1 VLQAA
6 AIGDSGQ
13 VLVLDMGEAVK
24 IVDLARDLI
33 RLSGHSVEEIPIV
46 FSGVRAGEKMFEEL
60 LAAADDTL
68 PTSFS
73 RLRVAR
79 LMAQSEGVAD
89 FLAWAASLT
98 QPDNAAACERL
109 AALVPEYR
117 RPAAG
122 QDSNNAAMR
131 ATPSAALDWVV
142 SK

>member
-33 RLSGHSVEEIPIV
+33 RLSGHSIDEIPIV

-79 LMAQSEGVAD
+79 LKDQPQGISE
-89 FLAWAASLT
+89 FLAWAASAG
-98 QPDNAAACERL
+98 QPDHAAVHTRLETVVPEYSGPDRL
-109 AALVPEYR
+109 AAAFRSRLQT
-117 RPAAG
+117 AANDG
-122 QDSNNAAMR
+122 QL
-131 ATPSAALDWVV
+131 SA
-142 SK
+142 S